1 MQRHVF
7 DDAKAGDLNLAK
19 HLDALFRIQQ
29 RYILRRGDDN
39 GAGHRHLLRQCQLDI
54 TGSRRHVDDQVVEIF
69 PQRLVQQLLHSARY
83 HWTAPYHRRFF
94 IDQIAHR
101 HALDAVRHDWKEVLL
116 ALRFRALVL
125 RNAEHDWLAGAVN
138 VGVENADARTLGRQR
153 QRQVYCCSRFANTAF
168 AGCDRDDIAHAFHA
182 FHVVL
187 GFVGADAPVEFHID
201 RRHARDRL
209 HTRFDAVD
217 DFIFLAGCG
226 VTQHYTQ
233 ANLAAVDI
241 EILDSPTFD
250 EVFLRPVGIGKL
262 LQGGFDGLSGDGHW
276 ATNSG
281 KEGHMPVRHGKAEH
295 FTQGWRCWPPL
306 KAAGRVR
313 PQIKNAIVLGHFQAL
328 VARSCATAQ
337 TQLTC
342 CANPSTAHL
351 FPTADKSYAMSQAK
365 RRILVTSALPYAN
378 GAIHLGHLVE
388 YIQTDIWVRFQR
400 MQGHEVHYCGADDQ
414 HGTPIM
420 LRAEKDGVTPQQLV
434 QRVLGEHTRDFFG
447 GLAAQQQWI
456 ESDPANPAARDE
468 KKLGG
473 FHISFDHYYQT
484 DSTENQWFC
493 EAIYSQLEKADL
505 IARREVEQFY
515 DPVKEMF
522 LPDRYIKGECPKC
535 GAKDQYG
542 DSCEVCGSTY
552 TPTDLKN
559 AFSTVSGAAPVRKA
573 SEHYF
578 FKLSDTRCE
587 KFLRGFTQGSGVLQ
601 PEASNKMKEWL
612 GDAGEA
618 KLSDWDISRDAPY
631 FGFKIPGTDN
641 KFFYVWLD
649 APVGYFGSFRNYI
662 EKMQKLGVNVDEN
675 AFLKAGAEQVSNT
688 EMVHFIGKDIL
699 YFHALFWP
707 AMLQHS
713 GYRTPTQINAHGF
726 LTVDGAKM
734 SKSRGTFI
742 TAQSYIDAGLNPEWL
757 RYYFATKLNGT
768 MEDLDLNFDDFIARV
783 NSDLVG
789 KYINIA
795 SRNASFIQKFFGG
808 QILPAENDRV
818 FGNFDVET
826 LARSI
831 EVAYE
836 SRDYGRALRT
846 AMEFADYLNQ
856 YFDTEKP
863 WELAKDESRHK
874 QLHHVCSVC
883 IRGFQLLSIWL
894 KPVLPKLV
902 AEVERFLNCS
912 PLQWNDQRCRVD
924 QVNTYQHL
932 MTRIERKQVDAL
944 VEANRDSLQAA
955 PAPVATKA
963 PIEKSKSAALSP
975 GPSPHSGGGES
986 VITIDDFTKI
996 DLRIAK
1002 IINAEHVEGADKL
1015 LRLTLDLG
1023 DEKRQVLAGIKSAYQ
1038 PEQIIGRLT
1047 VMVANLA
1054 PRKMKFGMSEG
1065 MVLAAGPGGSEIFLL
1080 SPDSGAVP
1088 GMKVK

>member
-1 MQRHVF
+1 
-7 DDAKAGDLNLAK
+7 
-19 HLDALFRIQQ
+19 
-29 RYILRRGDDN
+29 
-39 GAGHRHLLRQCQLDI
+39 
-54 TGSRRHVDDQVVEIF
+54 
-69 PQRLVQQLLHSARY
+69 
-83 HWTAPYHRRFF
+83 
-94 IDQIAHR
+94 
-101 HALDAVRHDWKEVLL
+101 
-116 ALRFRALVL
+116 
-125 RNAEHDWLAGAVN
+125 
-138 VGVENADARTLGRQR
+138 
-153 QRQVYCCSRFANTAF
+153 
-168 AGCDRDDIAHAFHA
+168 
-182 FHVVL
+182 
-187 GFVGADAPVEFHID
+187 
-201 RRHARDRL
+201 
-209 HTRFDAVD
+209 
-217 DFIFLAGCG
+217 
-226 VTQHYTQ
+226 
-233 ANLAAVDI
+233 
-241 EILDSPTFD
+241 
-250 EVFLRPVGIGKL
+250 
-262 LQGGFDGLSGDGHW
+262 
-276 ATNSG
+276 
-281 KEGHMPVRHGKAEH
+281 
-295 FTQGWRCWPPL
+295 
-306 KAAGRVR
+306 
-313 PQIKNAIVLGHFQAL
+313 
-328 VARSCATAQ
+328 
-337 TQLTC
+337 
-342 CANPSTAHL
+342 
-351 FPTADKSYAMSQAK
+351 MSHNQ

-400 MQGHEVHYCGADDQ
+400 MHGNEVHYCGADDQ

-420 LRAEKDGVTPQQLV
+420 LRAEKDGVTPEQLV

-447 GLAAQQQWI
+447 GLTAQQQWI
-456 ESDPANPAARDE
+456 ESDPKNPSARDE

-493 EAIYSQLEKADL
+493 EAIYSQLEKNDL

-535 GAKDQYG
+535 SAKDQYG
-542 DSCEVCGSTY
+542 DSCEVCGATY

-587 KFLRGFTQGSGVLQ
+587 QFLRAFTQGKEAQAQGSGVLQ
-601 PEASNKMKEWL
+601 TEASNKMKEWL
-612 GDAGEA
+612 GEPGDA

-631 FGFKIPGTDN
+631 FGFRIPGTDN

-662 EKMQKLGVNVDEN
+662 AKMKALGISIDEA
-675 AFLKAGAEQVSNT
+675 AFLDANTAAAQKT

-707 AMLQHS
+707 AMLKYS

-742 TAQSYIDAGLNPEWL
+742 TAQSYLDAGLNPEWL

-768 MEDLDLNFDDFIARV
+768 MEDLDLNLDDFIARV

-795 SRNASFIQKFFGG
+795 SRNASFIQKLFDGR
-808 QILPAENDRV
+808 IHPSASNET
-818 FGNFDVET
+818 FGNFDVAA
-826 LARSI
+826 LSRSI
-831 EVAYE
+831 ETAYE
-836 SRDYGRALRT
+836 TRDVGRALRT

-863 WELAKDESRHK
+863 WELAKEESQRE

-883 IRGFQLLSIWL
+883 MRGFALLSIWL

-902 AEVERFLNCS
+902 AEVEAFLNCK
-912 PLQWNDQRCRVD
+912 PLGWHD
-924 QVNTYQHL
+924 QVLVLNKVNNYKHL

-944 VEANRDSLQAA
+944 LEANRESLQAAA
-955 PAPVATKA
+955 PAPVAA
-963 PIEKSKSAALSP
+963 KSSAAKSAPAAPTLSA
-975 GPSPHSGGGES
+975 SPDGES
-986 VITIDDFTKI
+986 GTISIDDFAKI
-996 DLRIAK
+996 DLRVAK
-1002 IINAEHVEGADKL
+1002 IINAEHVDGADKL
-1015 LRLTLDLG
+1015 LKLTLDLG
-1023 DEKRQVLAGIKSAYQ
+1023 DEKRQVFAGIKSAYQ
-1038 PEQIIGRLT
+1038 PEQIVGRLT

-1065 MVLAAGPGGSEIFLL
+1065 MVLAAGPGGQEIFLL
-1080 SPDSGAVP
+1080 SPDSGATP